1 MKKILILLIVS
12 FITRSTIYAQ
22 FDNLSVIHQDCRMS
36 IFIETRDNQK
46 VLTVVEFIDV
56 LKRKVDSPTI
66 RVAKYIVHEIKQEP
80 SPTNAYKLELG
91 AKQYLLYTKEHGE
104 ICEQTKTGLR
114 CLKW

>member
-1 MKKILILLIVS
+1 MKTALIL
-12 FITRSTIYAQ
+12 FILSCGVINAQ
-22 FDNLSVIHQDCRMS
+22 FDNLSVIHQDCRLS
-36 IFIETRDNQK
+36 VFIETRDNQR

-56 LKRKVDSPTI
+56 LKRKIDSPTI

-91 AKQYLLYTKEHGE
+91 AKQYLIYTKEHGE